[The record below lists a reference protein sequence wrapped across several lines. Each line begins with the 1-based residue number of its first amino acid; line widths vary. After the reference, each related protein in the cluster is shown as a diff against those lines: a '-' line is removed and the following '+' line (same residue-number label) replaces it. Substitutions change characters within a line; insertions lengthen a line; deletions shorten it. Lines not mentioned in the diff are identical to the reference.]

1 VEPESHRR
9 RLLMAIFCWIL
20 VAVALSSLAV
30 YRFSRRVDSVLRD
43 TQRALLQRRSVPL
56 KVRRI
61 VPHVRTGYFLW
72 PTAEKTIG
80 LCWLRES
87 LYAVSDQGLLQMD
100 LSGHEVRRFGVLDGL
115 PSNRLHSLVKTANA
129 LWMGTAP
136 QGLLRFDGDQF
147 DFYWADRVQDFE
159 VTCLLPLDSGSL
171 LVGTRQRGLL
181 AYRDGVAQ
189 EFSLELNKTFITCLF
204 GNDRQLAIGTHDE
217 GLYLF
222 RQGLLTRISTQPD
235 SLGTLPDNLVSA
247 LAGNDQVLYA
257 GTPLGISEIRDGR
270 VGRHLEAGLNVR
282 TLALDSQLLAGT
294 DDGLVFVELKVTPRL
309 ARARL
314 SRLAPEFP
322 ASPDRAG
329 PGINGF
335 LNVQNEWLAATDTG
349 IFRFGS
355 PNGTTWKPFGT
366 LMDLPTRPGIPSK
379 PHLVSSDPERSC
391 SPLVDANIAALA
403 LDQEEHLWVGYFDRG
418 LDIFDARGQR
428 LRHYEDDRL
437 FCVNHILLQPGGL
450 GVVST
455 ANGIVLVQG
464 DQARHVVAEK
474 EGLSAMSVAMTL
486 PLGTSRQLLA
496 ATAEGI
502 SFLDNGQPVRNLNA
516 FHGLASNHTYS
527 AAQMGSRV
535 FVGTLA
541 GLSVLEGSQP
551 VFSWNTANS
560 QLLANW
566 VNALAVCQ
574 GKLFVGTYGGGI
586 QSVDS
591 LGQWTDYSQRLGKFE
606 VNPNAMF
613 GAGDLL
619 FAGTL
624 DRGFYVYHAGQDEW
638 RQVSE
643 ELPSLNVTSFALGR
657 SFLLVGTDNGLVR
670 IAKTEIMKLFQSS

>member
-1 VEPESHRR
+1 VVPESHRR
-9 RLLMAIFCWIL
+9 RLLLTIFCWIL
-20 VAVALSSLAV
+20 LAVSLSSLAV
-30 YRFSRRVDSVLRD
+30 YRFSRQVKSVLRD
-43 TQRALLQRRSVPL
+43 TQQAQLRRRSVPL

-61 VPHVRTGYFLW
+61 APQVRPGYSLW
-72 PTAEKTIG
+72 PAAEKTGG
-80 LCWLRES
+80 LCWFREG
-87 LYAVSDQGLLQMD
+87 LYAVSDQGLLQLD
-100 LSGHEVRRFGVLDGL
+100 LTGREVRRFGVLDGL
-115 PSNRLHSLVKTANA
+115 PANRLHSLVRTANA

-147 DFYWADRVQDFE
+147 DFYAADRVQDFE
-159 VTCLLPLDSGSL
+159 VTCLLPLDSGSM
-171 LVGTRQRGLL
+171 LVGTRQRGVLVF
-181 AYRDGVAQ
+181 RDGGAE
-189 EFSLELNKTFITCLF
+189 EFSPELNKTFITCLF
-204 GNDRQLAIGTHDE
+204 GNDQQLAIGTHDE

-235 SLGTLPDNLVSA
+235 STGTLLDNLVTA
-247 LAGNDQVLYA
+247 LAGNDQILYV

-270 VGRHLEAGLNVR
+270 VVRHIEAGLNVR
-282 TLALDSQLLAGT
+282 TLALDSRLLAGT
-294 DDGLVFVELKVTPRL
+294 DDGLVLVDLKTSPRL
-309 ARARL
+309 AKAHL
-314 SRLAPEFP
+314 SAFASEPP
-322 ASPDRAG
+322 ASRNRAG

-335 LNVQNEWLAATDTG
+335 LKVQNDWLAATDTG
-349 IFRFGS
+349 VFRFG
-355 PNGTTWKPFGT
+355 NAAGTSWKRFETPI
-366 LMDLPTRPGIPSK
+366 DISARQGIPSK
-379 PHLVSSDPERSC
+379 PQLVSSGAEHSF
-391 SPLVDANIAALA
+391 SPLIDSNISALA
-403 LDQEEHLWVGYFDRG
+403 LNQEEQLWVGYFDRG
-418 LDIFDARGQR
+418 LDFFDARGQR
-428 LRHYEDDRL
+428 LRHYEDDHL

-455 ANGIVLVQG
+455 ANGIVLFHG
-464 DQARHVVAEK
+464 GHVRRVITEK
-474 EGLSAMSVAMTL
+474 EGLSARSVAMTL

-502 SFLDNGQPVRNLNA
+502 SFLDNDQPIRNLNA
-516 FHGLASNHTYS
+516 FHGLASNHAYS
-527 AAQMGSRV
+527 VAQLGSRV

-541 GLSVLEGSQP
+541 GLSILEGSQP

-574 GKLFVGTYGGGI
+574 GKVFVGTYGGGI
-586 QSVDS
+586 QSVDT

-624 DRGFYVYHAGQDEW
+624 DRGFFVYHAGQDEW

-670 IAKTEIMKLFQSS
+670 IAKTEIMKLF